1 MRYHKNQERGAL
13 NGFGEVRHGGEVVG
27 ERYAGQVFRIL
38 VLFLNRFGQHGI
50 TDPHVDAVNA
60 KVQSLAIEGNL
71 QRHGR
76 SPAAAPNDTHFLF
89 IRRRTHCVVFFFFS
103 SSFSFSSFSSSSY
116 VLLSCCGFAQ
126 SHTSNKWKDGVFVD
140 FWIHTKK
147 NLVGRPTL
155 SKHVPY
161 SKRSY
166 SSLIMSLLKMVSCLF
181 RDMSLTPN
189 GIIRA

>member
-1 MRYHKNQERGAL
+1 MPGKYF
-13 NGFGEVRHGGEVVG
+13 GFSC
-27 ERYAGQVFRIL
+27 FSSI
-38 VLFLNRFGQHGI
+38 VLANTG
-50 TDPHVDAVNA
+50 
-60 KVQSLAIEGNL
+60 S
-71 QRHGR
+71 
-76 SPAAAPNDTHFLF
+76 
-89 IRRRTHCVVFFFFS
+89 RTHMLTRSTQKSNRSQLRAIFSAMADPQLPLPMTHTFSLFDNELIVYFS
-103 SSFSFSSFSSSSY
+103 SSFSSFSFSSSSY